1 MTCNND
7 CCAIVDDLLEQIQN
21 GLGKVDYDKIDEYI
35 DERIEELRESIIAG
49 EITADVDLDALV
61 EKIKESIAAGN
72 IPIEAYEVAY
82 KHITV
87 GDALDELNKSIIPFE
102 GSISELREYTIGE
115 VAYNVPVRF
124 SFNKALKSLTV
135 RLYINDMES
144 STFGIDK
151 DARVFELPKLNATTQ
166 VVVEAI
172 STEDEK
178 LVLSTT
184 AYFRLKY
191 YVGCCGSRR
200 ISNNEVLS
208 LNSYYAKPEV
218 TEYSHIFHPMGSQ
231 YLWWVFPV
239 DLHTDYDFFNNGLM
253 DSNYVWTT
261 GNVTNEYGYTS
272 TYLFI
277 RSGNPHTSSNIYTEV
292 KSHEHK

>member
-82 KHITV
+82 KHTTV

-102 GSISELREYTIGE
+102 GNISELREYTIGE

-135 RLYINDMES
+135 RL
-144 STFGIDK
+144 
-151 DARVFELPKLNATTQ
+151 
-166 VVVEAI
+166 
-172 STEDEK
+172 
-178 LVLSTT
+178 
-184 AYFRLKY
+184 
-191 YVGCCGSRR
+191 
-200 ISNNEVLS
+200 
-208 LNSYYAKPEV
+208 
-218 TEYSHIFHPMGSQ
+218 
-231 YLWWVFPV
+231 
-239 DLHTDYDFFNNGLM
+239 
-253 DSNYVWTT
+253 
-261 GNVTNEYGYTS
+261 
-272 TYLFI
+272 
-277 RSGNPHTSSNIYTEV
+277 
-292 KSHEHK
+292 

>member
-1 MTCNND
+1 MGCNND

-21 GLGKVDYDKIDEYI
+21 GLGKVDYEKIDEYI

-49 EITADVDLDALV
+49 EISAEVDLDALV
-61 EKIKESIAAGN
+61 EKIKESIATGN
-72 IPIEAYEVAY
+72 LPIGAYEVSY
-82 KHITV
+82 KNTTV
-87 GDALDELNKSIIPFE
+87 GEALDELGKSIIPFE
-102 GSISELREYTIGE
+102 GEISELREYTKGE

-124 SFNKALKSLTV
+124 SFNKPVKSLTI

-151 DARVFELPKLNATTQ
+151 SAKFFELPQLNTTTQ
-166 VVVEAI
+166 VVMEAI
-172 STEDEK
+172 SEEDEK
-178 LVLSTT
+178 LVLTTT

-191 YVGCCGSRR
+191 YVGCCGAER
-200 ISNNEVLS
+200 ISNDEVIS
-208 LNSYYAKPEV
+208 LNSYFAKPNV
-218 TEYSHIFHPMGSQ
+218 TEYSHIFHPIGSQ
-231 YLWWVFPV
+231 YLWWAFPV
-239 DLHTDYDFFNNGLM
+239 DLHTDYDFFNNGFM

-261 GNVTNEYGYTS
+261 GNITNEYGYTS

-292 KSHEHK
+292 KAHEHK